1 MALCKPEECLRNVVR
16 FQKAQA
22 LQMQIFIAHAEIVAQ
37 TGSNENEYCMRN
49 TTCNIL
55 LNSYAQW
62 CTAVKDRDLLQA
74 FPMLNMCNE
83 TPSEIVT
90 VEIGL
95 SFVDL
100 LPFPVKDSFLPI
112 ARTTN

>member
-1 MALCKPEECLRNVVR
+1 
-16 FQKAQA
+16 
-22 LQMQIFIAHAEIVAQ
+22 
-37 TGSNENEYCMRN
+37 MRN
-49 TTCNIL
+49 TTCNIM

-74 FPMLNMCNE
+74 FPALNKCNE

-90 VEIGL
+90 VDIGL
-95 SFVDL
+95 SFDEL

-112 ARTTN
+112 ARKRGSSFGVRVLLPLRAHSFQFTNPHS

>member
-1 MALCKPEECLRNVVR
+1 
-16 FQKAQA
+16 
-22 LQMQIFIAHAEIVAQ
+22 
-37 TGSNENEYCMRN
+37 MRN
-49 TTCNIL
+49 TTCNIM

-74 FPMLNMCNE
+74 FPKLNMCNE

-90 VEIGL
+90 VGIGL
-95 SFVDL
+95 NFVDL

-112 ARTTN
+112 ARKSASALIVVSFGALLLKKAPLSIH

>member
-1 MALCKPEECLRNVVR
+1 
-16 FQKAQA
+16 
-22 LQMQIFIAHAEIVAQ
+22 
-37 TGSNENEYCMRN
+37 MRN

-90 VEIGL
+90 VDIGL
-95 SFVDL
+95 NFANL

-112 ARTTN
+112 ARETNGLHLARIEKKASIPSQFTNPRS